1 MKNDSISAAS
11 KIKEL
16 INLHKSG
23 RLTDDEYHDLL
34 KSHIISHLK
43 VQPLMELGTEE
54 KPLKRSGENGSHL
67 SGKTGKD
74 KYGLLKS
81 DLFHKSEAQPIKEKV
96 EKVLWI
102 HLN

>member
-1 MKNDSISAAS
+1 MKNDSISTSS

-16 INLHKSG
+16 IYLHKSG
-23 RLTDDEYHDLL
+23 RLTDDEYHYLL

-54 KPLKRSGENGSHL
+54 GPLKGSGENGSHL
-67 SGKTGKD
+67 SGKIEK
-74 KYGLLKS
+74 KIYGLLKADS
-81 DLFHKSEAQPIKEKV
+81 VHKGEVQPIKEKV

>member
-1 MKNDSISAAS
+1 MKNDSISASS

-16 INLHKSG
+16 IYLHKSG
-23 RLTDDEYHDLL
+23 KLSDDEYHDLL

-43 VQPLMELGTEE
+43 VQPLMELETEE
-54 KPLKRSGENGSHL
+54 GPLKGSGENGSHL
-67 SGKTGKD
+67 SGKIEKD

-81 DLFHKSEAQPIKEKV
+81 DSVHKGEAQPIKEKV

-102 HLN
+102 NLN

>member
-1 MKNDSISAAS
+1 MKNDSISTSS

-23 RLTDDEYHDLL
+23 RLTDDEYHYLL

-43 VQPLMELGTEE
+43 VQPLMELGTEDE
-54 KPLKRSGENGSHL
+54 PVKVSGENGSHL
-67 SGKTGKD
+67 SGKIEKD
-74 KYGLLKS
+74 KYSLLKS
-81 DLFHKSEAQPIKEKV
+81 DSVHKGEAQPIKEKV

-102 HLN
+102 NLN

>member
-1 MKNDSISAAS
+1 MKNDSISASS

-23 RLTDDEYHDLL
+23 ILTDDEYHDLL
-34 KSHIISHLK
+34 KSHIISHLNIR
-43 VQPLMELGTEE
+43 PLKELGTEE
-54 KPLKRSGENGSHL
+54 ESVKGSGENGSYL
-67 SGKTGKD
+67 SGKIEKD
-74 KYGLLKS
+74 IYGLLKS
-81 DLFHKSEAQPIKEKV
+81 DSVHKSEAQPIKEKV

>member
-1 MKNDSISAAS
+1 MKNDSISASS

-23 RLTDDEYHDLL
+23 ILTDDEYHCLL
-34 KSHIISHLK
+34 KSQIISHLK
-43 VQPLMELGTEE
+43 VRSFKELGTEE
-54 KPLKRSGENGSHL
+54 GPVKVSGEKGSHL
-67 SGKTGKD
+67 SGKIEKD

-81 DLFHKSEAQPIKEKV
+81 DSAHKGEVQPIKEKV